1 MLESRLYG
9 LLTHGQ
15 EETGNHMSGSAE
27 VIAHRRQNLMVG
39 LAAVLA
45 CFFFV
50 LDLLVPLGVADAV
63 LYSAVVFLSAASRYS
78 RLPIVTATACS
89 LLTFIAAPFSPRVP
103 GLPAWFEWSNHLL
116 SLFGVWA
123 PVAFVYQRRRTEWL
137 LKEVNEQLERR
148 VEERTADL
156 AASRQ
161 AVERNE
167 DQLHTLTGRILTA
180 QEEER
185 RRIAQDLHDDVNQRL
200 ALLMLDLQ
208 GIDRRLDPLS
218 VHVQEAIRNVL
229 TGLEELSDDVRYM
242 AYRFHPSILDDL
254 GLKAA
259 LQRLLD
265 DFSSRSGVKTL
276 FVHQPLDHTLDK
288 TAATALYRVV
298 QECLSNIA
306 RHAKATRVEVEV
318 TVEEEGVAV
327 MVRDDGMGFDQ
338 TAISRTAGGLGLLN
352 MRERLL
358 AVQGSC
364 EVDSLPGKGT
374 TVSMYVPLVRV
385 AI

>member
-1 MLESRLYG
+1 MASSDHQQAATAQLEGERHSLAPSRERLIVGVAILLAG
-9 LLTHGQ
+9 L
-15 EETGNHMSGSAE
+15 
-27 VIAHRRQNLMVG
+27 V
-39 LAAVLA
+39 
-45 CFFFV
+45 FV

-63 LYSAVVFLSAASRYS
+63 LYSAVVVLSAASRY
-78 RLPIVTATACS
+78 RRMPVVTAAACS
-89 LLTFIAAPFSPRVP
+89 LLTFIAAVFSPRVP
-103 GLPAWFEWSNHLL
+103 GLPVWFEWSNHLL

-123 PVAFVYQRRRTEWL
+123 PVAFVYQHRRTEWL
-137 LKEVNEQLERR
+137 LKEVKEQLERR
-148 VEERTADL
+148 VEQRTSDL

-161 AVERNE
+161 ALERNE
-167 DQLHTLTGRILTA
+167 EQLHTLTGRILTA

-208 GIDRRLDPLS
+208 GIDRRLEPVGVD
-218 VHVQEAIRNVL
+218 VQQAVRNVVK
-229 TGLEELSDDVRYM
+229 GLEELSDDVRYM

-265 DFSSRSGVKTL
+265 DFSSRAGVKTL
-276 FVHQPLDHTLDK
+276 FVHQPFDHTLDK
-288 TAATALYRVV
+288 TAATAVYRVV

-306 RHAKATRVEVEV
+306 RHAQATRVEVEV
-318 TVEEEGVAV
+318 TVEDEGLVV
-327 MVRDDGMGFDQ
+327 MVRDDGRGFDQ
-338 TAISRTAGGLGLLN
+338 GALHRTAGGLGLLN

-358 AVQGSC
+358 AVQGAC
-364 EVDSLPGKGT
+364 EVESMPGKGT
-374 TVSMYVPLVRV
+374 TVSVYVPLARI

>member
-1 MLESRLYG
+1 MASSDHQQAATAQLEGERHSLAPSRERLIVGVAILLAG
-9 LLTHGQ
+9 L
-15 EETGNHMSGSAE
+15 
-27 VIAHRRQNLMVG
+27 
-39 LAAVLA
+39 
-45 CFFFV
+45 FFV

-63 LYSAVVFLSAASRYS
+63 LYSAVVFLSAASRY
-78 RLPIVTATACS
+78 RRMPVVTAAACS
-89 LLTFIAAPFSPRVP
+89 LLTFIAAVFSPRVP
-103 GLPAWFEWSNHLL
+103 GLPVWFEWSNHLL

-123 PVAFVYQRRRTEWL
+123 PVAFVYQHRRTEWL
-137 LKEVNEQLERR
+137 LKEVKGQLERR
-148 VEERTADL
+148 VEQRTSDL

-161 AVERNE
+161 ALERNE
-167 DQLHTLTGRILTA
+167 VQLHTLTGRILTA

-208 GIDRRLDPLS
+208 GIDRRLEPVGVD
-218 VHVQEAIRNVL
+218 VQQAVRNVVK
-229 TGLEELSDDVRYM
+229 GLEELSDDVRYM

-265 DFSSRSGVKTL
+265 DFSSRAGVKTL
-276 FVHQPLDHTLDK
+276 FVHQPFDHTLDK
-288 TAATALYRVV
+288 TAATAVYRVI

-306 RHAKATRVEVEV
+306 RHAQATRVEVEV
-318 TVEEEGVAV
+318 TVEDEGLVV
-327 MVRDDGMGFDQ
+327 MVRDDGRGFDQ
-338 TAISRTAGGLGLLN
+338 GALHRTAGGLGLLN

-358 AVQGSC
+358 AVQGAC
-364 EVDSLPGKGT
+364 EVESMPGKGT
-374 TVSMYVPLVRV
+374 TVSVYVPLARI

>member
-1 MLESRLYG
+1 MAYPSLEPAATAQLEGERYSL
-9 LLTHGQ
+9 
-15 EETGNHMSGSAE
+15 AP
-27 VIAHRRQNLMVG
+27 RRQQLIVG
-39 LAAVLA
+39 VAVLLA
-45 CFFFV
+45 CLFFA

-63 LYSAVVFLSAASRYS
+63 LYSAVVFLSAAARER
-78 RLPIVTATACS
+78 RLPVLMAIVCS
-89 LLTFIAAPFSPRVP
+89 LLTFIAALFSPRVP
-103 GLPAWFEWSNHLL
+103 GLPVWVEWSNHLL
-116 SLFGVWA
+116 SLFAVWA
-123 PVAFVYQRRRTEWL
+123 PVAFVHQRRRTERL
-137 LKEVNEQLERR
+137 LKQVNEKLEQR

-156 AASRQ
+156 AASRE
-161 AVERNE
+161 AVEQNE
-167 DQLHTLTGRILTA
+167 EQLHTLTGRILTA

-200 ALLMLDLQ
+200 ALLMLDMQ
-208 GIDRRLDPLS
+208 GIDRRLEASAADVQQS
-218 VHVQEAIRNVL
+218 VRSVL
-229 TGLEELSDDVRYM
+229 KGLEELSDDVRYM

-265 DFSSRSGVKTL
+265 DFSSRTGVKTL
-276 FVHQPLDHTLDK
+276 FVHQPFDHTLEK

-298 QECLSNIA
+298 QECLSNIS

-318 TVEEEGVAV
+318 TVEEEGMVV
-327 MVRDDGMGFDQ
+327 MVRDDGRGFDPGALQ
-338 TAISRTAGGLGLLN
+338 RTAGGLGLLN

-364 EVDSLPGKGT
+364 EVESMPGKGT
-374 TVSMYVPLVRV
+374 TVSMYVPLARI

>member
-1 MLESRLYG
+1 MATYE
-9 LLTHGQ
+9 HGQ
-15 EETGNHMSGSAE
+15 EAVEKLMSVSAE
-27 VIAHRRQNLMVG
+27 GSSHRRQNLLVG
-39 LAAVLA
+39 AAAILA
-45 CFFFV
+45 CLFFM
-50 LDLLVPLGVADAV
+50 LDLMVPLGVADAV
-63 LYSAVVFLSAASRYS
+63 LYSAVVFLSAASRYR
-78 RLPIVTATACS
+78 RLPVLTAIACS
-89 LLTFIAAPFSPRVP
+89 VLTFIAALFSPRVP

-116 SLFGVWA
+116 SLFGIWA

-137 LKEVNEQLERR
+137 LKEVNEQLEKR
-148 VEERTADL
+148 VGERTADL

-161 AVERNE
+161 AQERNE
-167 DQLHTLTGRILTA
+167 EQLHTLTGRILTA

-200 ALLMLDLQ
+200 ALLMLELQ

-218 VHVQEAIRNVL
+218 PHVQEGVRNVL
-229 TGLEELSDDVRYM
+229 KGLEELSDDVRYM

-265 DFSSRSGVKTL
+265 DFSSRSGVKAL
-276 FVHQPLDHTLDK
+276 FVHQPIDHTLDK

-318 TVEEEGVAV
+318 TVEDERVAV
-327 MVRDDGMGFDQ
+327 MVCDDGMGFDQ
-338 TAISRTAGGLGLLN
+338 MAINRAASGLGLLN

-364 EVDSLPGKGT
+364 EVESSPGKGT

>member
-1 MLESRLYG
+1 MATYE
-9 LLTHGQ
+9 HGQ
-15 EETGNHMSGSAE
+15 EAMEKLMSVSAE
-27 VIAHRRQNLMVG
+27 GISHRRQNLMVG
-39 LAAVLA
+39 AAAILA
-45 CFFFV
+45 CLFFM
-50 LDLLVPLGVADAV
+50 LDLMVPLGVADAV
-63 LYSAVVFLSAASRYS
+63 LYSAVVFLSAASRYR
-78 RLPIVTATACS
+78 RLPVLTAIACS
-89 LLTFIAAPFSPRVP
+89 VLTFIAALFSPRVP

-116 SLFGVWA
+116 SLFGIWA

-137 LKEVNEQLERR
+137 LKEVNEQLEKR
-148 VEERTADL
+148 VGERTADL

-161 AVERNE
+161 AQERNE
-167 DQLHTLTGRILTA
+167 EQLHTLTGRILTA

-200 ALLMLDLQ
+200 ALLMLELQ

-218 VHVQEAIRNVL
+218 PNVQEGVRNVL
-229 TGLEELSDDVRYM
+229 KGLEELSDDVRYM

-265 DFSSRSGVKTL
+265 DFSSRSGVKAL
-276 FVHQPLDHTLDK
+276 FVHQPIDHTLDK

-318 TVEEEGVAV
+318 TVEDERVAV
-327 MVRDDGMGFDQ
+327 MVCDDGMGFDQ
-338 TAISRTAGGLGLLN
+338 MAINRAASGLGLLN

-364 EVDSLPGKGT
+364 EVESTPGKGT

>member
-1 MLESRLYG
+1 
-9 LLTHGQ
+9 
-15 EETGNHMSGSAE
+15 
-27 VIAHRRQNLMVG
+27 MVG
-39 LAAVLA
+39 GAGILA
-45 CFFFV
+45 CLFFV
-50 LDLLVPLGVADAV
+50 LDLLLPLGVADAV
-63 LYSAVVFLSAASRYS
+63 LYSAVVFLSAASRYR
-78 RLPIVTATACS
+78 RLPVVTATACS
-89 LLTFIAAPFSPRVP
+89 FLTFLAVPFSPRVP
-103 GLPAWFEWSNHLL
+103 GLPLWFEWSNHLF

-123 PVAFVYQRRRTEWL
+123 PVAFVYQRRRSESL
-137 LKEVNEQLERR
+137 LKEVNERLEQR
-148 VEERTADL
+148 VDARMADL

-161 AVERNE
+161 ALEQNE
-167 DQLHTLTGRILTA
+167 EQLHTLTGRILTA

-200 ALLMLDLQ
+200 ALLMLELQ
-208 GIDRRLDPLS
+208 SVDRRMSPS
-218 VHVQEAIRNVL
+218 STEAQEGVRHVL
-229 TGLEELSDDVRYM
+229 KGLEELSDDVRYM

-265 DFSSRSGVKTL
+265 DFSSRAGVKAL
-276 FVHQPLDHTLDK
+276 FVHQPFDHSLGK
-288 TAATALYRVV
+288 TASTALYRVV

-318 TVEEEGVAV
+318 TVEEEGVV
-327 MVRDDGMGFDQ
+327 VIVRDDGMGFDQ
-338 TAISRTAGGLGLLN
+338 VADQPQRVGGLGLLN

-364 EVDSLPGKGT
+364 EVESMPGKGT

-385 AI
+385 TT

>member
-1 MLESRLYG
+1 MAYSGHQPATTALLEGEMRSV
-9 LLTHGQ
+9 
-15 EETGNHMSGSAE
+15 GS
-27 VIAHRRQNLMVG
+27 RRQQVIVG
-39 LAAVLA
+39 VAAFLA
-45 CFFFV
+45 CLFFA

-63 LYSAVVFLSAASRYS
+63 LYSAVVFLSAASRYR
-78 RLPIVTATACS
+78 RLPVLMAIACS
-89 LLTFIAAPFSPRVP
+89 LLTFIAALFSPRVP
-103 GLPAWFEWSNHLL
+103 GLPVWFEWSNHVL
-116 SLFGVWA
+116 SLFAVWA
-123 PVAFVYQRRRTEWL
+123 PVAFVHQRRHTEWL
-137 LKEVNEQLERR
+137 LKQVNEKLEQR

-156 AASRQ
+156 AASRE
-161 AVERNE
+161 AVEQNE
-167 DQLHTLTGRILTA
+167 EQLHTLTGRILTA

-200 ALLMLDLQ
+200 ALLMLDVQ
-208 GIDRRLDPLS
+208 GIDRRLDPSAAEVQHS
-218 VHVQEAIRNVL
+218 VRSVL
-229 TGLEELSDDVRYM
+229 KGLEELSDDVRYM

-265 DFSSRSGVKTL
+265 DFSSRAGVKTL
-276 FVHQPLDHTLDK
+276 FVHQPFDHTLEK

-298 QECLSNIA
+298 QECLSNIS

-318 TVEEEGVAV
+318 TVEEEGMVV

-338 TAISRTAGGLGLLN
+338 GALQRTAGGLGLLN

-364 EVDSLPGKGT
+364 EVESMPGKGT
-374 TVSMYVPLVRV
+374 TVSMYVPLARI

>member
-1 MLESRLYG
+1 MAPFDNR
-9 LLTHGQ
+9 Q
-15 EETGNHMSGSAE
+15 EETELHASGVAE
-27 VIAHRRQNLMVG
+27 PLTRRRQNLMVG
-39 LAAVLA
+39 MAGGLA
-45 CFFFV
+45 CLFFG
-50 LDLLVPLGVADAV
+50 LDLLLPLGIADAV
-63 LYSAVVFLSAASRYS
+63 LYSAVVFLSAASRYR
-78 RLPIVTATACS
+78 RLPVVTATACS

-103 GLPAWFEWSNHLL
+103 GLPLWFEWGNHLL
-116 SLFGVWA
+116 SLFGVWT

-137 LKEVNEQLERR
+137 LKEVNERLEQR

-161 AVERNE
+161 ALERNE
-167 DQLHTLTGRILTA
+167 EQLHTLTGRIITA

-200 ALLMLDLQ
+200 ALLMLEMQ
-208 GIDRRLDPLS
+208 RIDRRLGSSLPE
-218 VHVQEAIRNVL
+218 VQEGVHDVL
-229 TGLEELSDDVRYM
+229 KGLEELSDDVRYM

-265 DFSSRSGVKTL
+265 DFSHRAGVKAL
-276 FVHQPLDHTLDK
+276 FVHQPLDHSLGK

-306 RHAKATRVEVEV
+306 RHANATRVEVEV
-318 TVEEEGVAV
+318 TIEEEGVV
-327 MVRDDGMGFDQ
+327 VIVRDDGRGFDQ
-338 TAISRTAGGLGLLN
+338 RAITRAEGGLGLLN

-358 AVQGSC
+358 AVQGTC
-364 EVDSLPGKGT
+364 EVESVPGTGT
-374 TVSMYVPLVRV
+374 TVSLYVPLIRV
-385 AI
+385 SA

>member
-1 MLESRLYG
+1 
-9 LLTHGQ
+9 
-15 EETGNHMSGSAE
+15 MSVSAE
-27 VIAHRRQNLMVG
+27 GSSHRRQNLLVG
-39 LAAVLA
+39 AAAILA
-45 CFFFV
+45 CLFFM
-50 LDLLVPLGVADAV
+50 LDLMVPLGVADAV
-63 LYSAVVFLSAASRYS
+63 LYSAVVFLSAASRYR
-78 RLPIVTATACS
+78 RLPVLTAIACS
-89 LLTFIAAPFSPRVP
+89 VLTFIAALFSPRVP

-116 SLFGVWA
+116 SLFGIWA

-137 LKEVNEQLERR
+137 LKEVNEQLEKR
-148 VEERTADL
+148 VGERTADL

-161 AVERNE
+161 AQERNE
-167 DQLHTLTGRILTA
+167 EQLHTLTGRILTA

-200 ALLMLDLQ
+200 ALLMLELQ

-218 VHVQEAIRNVL
+218 PNVQEGVRNVL
-229 TGLEELSDDVRYM
+229 KGLEELSDDVRYM

-265 DFSSRSGVKTL
+265 DFSSRSGVKAL
-276 FVHQPLDHTLDK
+276 FVHQPIDHTLDK

-318 TVEEEGVAV
+318 TVEDERVAV
-327 MVRDDGMGFDQ
+327 MVCDDGMGFDQ
-338 TAISRTAGGLGLLN
+338 MAINRAASGLGLLN

-364 EVDSLPGKGT
+364 EVESSPGKGT

>member
-1 MLESRLYG
+1 MASSDHQQAATAQLEGERHSLAPSRERLIVGVAILLAG
-9 LLTHGQ
+9 L
-15 EETGNHMSGSAE
+15 
-27 VIAHRRQNLMVG
+27 
-39 LAAVLA
+39 
-45 CFFFV
+45 FFV

-63 LYSAVVFLSAASRYS
+63 LYSAVVFLSAASRY
-78 RLPIVTATACS
+78 RRMPVVTAAACS
-89 LLTFIAAPFSPRVP
+89 LLTFIAAVFSPRVP
-103 GLPAWFEWSNHLL
+103 GLPVWFEWSNHLL

-123 PVAFVYQRRRTEWL
+123 PVAFVYQHRRTEWL
-137 LKEVNEQLERR
+137 LKEVKEQLERR
-148 VEERTADL
+148 VEQRTSDL

-161 AVERNE
+161 ALERNE
-167 DQLHTLTGRILTA
+167 VQLHTLTGSILTA

-208 GIDRRLDPLS
+208 GIDRRLEPVGVD
-218 VHVQEAIRNVL
+218 VQQAVRNVVK
-229 TGLEELSDDVRYM
+229 GLEELSDDVRYM

-265 DFSSRSGVKTL
+265 DFSSRAGVKTL
-276 FVHQPLDHTLDK
+276 FVHQPFDHTLDK
-288 TAATALYRVV
+288 TAATAVYRVV

-306 RHAKATRVEVEV
+306 RHAQATRVEVEV
-318 TVEEEGVAV
+318 TVEDEGLVV
-327 MVRDDGMGFDQ
+327 MVRDDGRGFDQ
-338 TAISRTAGGLGLLN
+338 GALHRTAGGLGLLN

-358 AVQGSC
+358 AVQGAC
-364 EVDSLPGKGT
+364 EVESMPGKGT
-374 TVSMYVPLVRV
+374 TVSVYVPLARI

>member
-1 MLESRLYG
+1 MALLEHRQKQTDGLMSRA
-9 LLTHGQ
+9 
-15 EETGNHMSGSAE
+15 AE
-27 VIAHRRQNLMVG
+27 IIVRRRQHLMVWV
-39 LAAVLA
+39 AAILA
-45 CFFFV
+45 CLFFV

-63 LYSAVVFLSAASRYS
+63 LYSVVVFLSAASRYR
-78 RLPIVTATACS
+78 RLPVVTATACS
-89 LLTFIAAPFSPRVP
+89 LLTFIAASFSPRVP

-123 PVAFVYQRRRTEWL
+123 PVAFVYQRRRTESL
-137 LKEVNEQLERR
+137 LKEVNEQLEQR

-161 AVERNE
+161 ALERNE
-167 DQLHTLTGRILTA
+167 EQLHTLTGRILTA

-200 ALLMLDLQ
+200 ALLMLELQ
-208 GIDRRLDPLS
+208 SIDRRLDPLS
-218 VHVQEAIRNVL
+218 TEVQEAVRNVL
-229 TGLEELSDDVRYM
+229 KGLEELSDDVRYM

-265 DFSSRSGVKTL
+265 DFSGRAGVKAL

-327 MVRDDGMGFDQ
+327 MVRDDGTGFDQ
-338 TAISRTAGGLGLLN
+338 MAISRTAGGLGLLN

-364 EVDSLPGKGT
+364 EVESEPGKGT

-385 AI
+385 AV

>member
-1 MLESRLYG
+1 MASSDHQQAATAQLEGERHSLAPSRERLIVGVAILLAG
-9 LLTHGQ
+9 L
-15 EETGNHMSGSAE
+15 
-27 VIAHRRQNLMVG
+27 
-39 LAAVLA
+39 
-45 CFFFV
+45 FFV

-63 LYSAVVFLSAASRYS
+63 LYSAVVFLSAASRY
-78 RLPIVTATACS
+78 RRMPVVTAAACS
-89 LLTFIAAPFSPRVP
+89 LLTFIAAVFSPRVP
-103 GLPAWFEWSNHLL
+103 GLPVWFEWSNHLL

-123 PVAFVYQRRRTEWL
+123 PVAFVYQHRRTEWL
-137 LKEVNEQLERR
+137 LKEVKEQLERR
-148 VEERTADL
+148 VEQRTSDL

-161 AVERNE
+161 ALERNE
-167 DQLHTLTGRILTA
+167 EQLHTLTGRILTA

-208 GIDRRLDPLS
+208 GIDRRLEPVGVD
-218 VHVQEAIRNVL
+218 VQQAVRNVVK
-229 TGLEELSDDVRYM
+229 GLEELSDDVRYM

-265 DFSSRSGVKTL
+265 DFSSRTGVKTL
-276 FVHQPLDHTLDK
+276 FVHQPFDHTLDK
-288 TAATALYRVV
+288 TAATAVYRVV

-306 RHAKATRVEVEV
+306 RHAQATRVEVEV
-318 TVEEEGVAV
+318 TVEDEGLVV
-327 MVRDDGMGFDQ
+327 MVRDDGRGFDQ
-338 TAISRTAGGLGLLN
+338 GALHRTAGGLGLLN

-358 AVQGSC
+358 AVQGAC
-364 EVDSLPGKGT
+364 EVESMPGKGT
-374 TVSMYVPLVRV
+374 TVSVYVPLARI